1 MANAHFE
8 SVLRV
13 GDGKRN
19 RVDGGGG
26 GCYNAFI
33 MFQSKSQLG
42 ASRIIVVIKL
52 NRRTMQILAGG

>member
-19 RVDGGGG
+19 RENGGGMQG
-26 GCYNAFI
+26 E
-33 MFQSKSQLG
+33 G
-42 ASRIIVVIKL
+42 AAITHS
-52 NRRTMQILAGG
+52 